1 MKPQPV
7 SFLIVDDD
15 VVSVMSMQRMFKKLR
30 LVNPVQIAGDGLEA
44 LDILRQANAPGG
56 LQSPFIVVLDLNMPR
71 MTGHEFLKEIRDDPS
86 LLDTTV
92 FVMSTSDSPRDIE
105 DAYRAHVAGY
115 ILKDGRPDTFRDALE
130 MLGTYSEI
138 VQLPLKD
145 TGAAKDR

>member
-30 LVNPVQIAGDGLEA
+30 LVNPVLVAGDGLEA
-44 LDILRQANAPGG
+44 LEILRQANAPEGG
-56 LQSPFIVVLDLNMPR
+56 LQSPFIVILDLNMPR
-71 MTGHEFLKEIRDDPS
+71 MTGHEFLKEIRDDPN

-105 DAYRAHVAGY
+105 EAYRAHVAGY

-130 MLGTYSEI
+130 LLGTYSEI
-138 VQLPLKD
+138 VRLPSK
-145 TGAAKDR
+145 KKV

>member
-1 MKPQPV
+1 MEHQPV

-30 LVNPVQIAGDGLEA
+30 LLNPVHVAGDGLEA
-44 LDILRQANAPGG
+44 LEVLRKKNTPGA

-71 MTGHEFLKEIRDDPS
+71 MTGLEFLKELRDDPS

-105 DAYRAHVAGY
+105 EAYRAHVAGY
-115 ILKDGRPDTFRDALE
+115 ILKDGSPDSFREALE
-130 MLGTYSEI
+130 LLGTYSEI
-138 VQLPLKD
+138 VRLPANK
-145 TGAAKDR
+145 TTQ